1 MGPIDGHYDFFLT
14 WEGDRGDRLV
24 NFPRSFACLFVLLAS
39 AALSSGTTESFC
51 LIGNHGRYGRAY
63 RCVRKG
69 ATFVVEPIP
78 GIMFGGWAEEVYY
91 DTTNETL
98 YVADGSARLFRVDL
112 RAEDLEQV
120 QANEMVFEAWFDA
133 CSKAPA
139 WLHLPSGSDT
149 ACVLK
154 YDGTNVSKV
163 ANADTV
169 LFDHRHVFGIHID
182 GRKKLDDILAGKHL
196 TSTTN
201 QTHAESRWII
211 EGRSQNLTT
220 YGMKLVPF
228 LKPGDRIHDSTLMP
242 RGQARMNTT
251 MTNWDYFFMSRPTKP
266 STQQEF

>member
-112 RAEDLEQV
+112 R
-120 QANEMVFEAWFDA
+120 
-133 CSKAPA
+133 
-139 WLHLPSGSDT
+139 
-149 ACVLK
+149 
-154 YDGTNVSKV
+154 
-163 ANADTV
+163 
-169 LFDHRHVFGIHID
+169 
-182 GRKKLDDILAGKHL
+182 
-196 TSTTN
+196 
-201 QTHAESRWII
+201 
-211 EGRSQNLTT
+211 
-220 YGMKLVPF
+220 
-228 LKPGDRIHDSTLMP
+228 MP